1 MTAKGKQL
9 LPRISFNRRE
19 AAEILG
25 VSTDTI
31 KKAKLA
37 GHLPAKSTSYD
48 KDGNAT
54 GIDLYTYEDLKAWH
68 DGLVDA

>member
-1 MTAKGKQL
+1 MNKEKQA

-25 VSTDTI
+25 VSTETI

-48 KDGNAT
+48 KDGNPT
-54 GIDLYTYEDLKAWH
+54 GIDLYALEDLRAWF

>member
-1 MTAKGKQL
+1 MSKQP

-25 VSTDTI
+25 VSPDTI
-31 KKAKLA
+31 KRAKLA
-37 GHLPAKSTSYD
+37 GHLRAKSTSYD
-48 KDGNAT
+48 ADGNPT
-54 GIDLYTYEDLKAWH
+54 GNDLYTLEDLRAWF